1 MVSLRPQYYDA
12 IAAQT
17 TVPWWFTG
25 ILHYRESSFAEAH
38 LHNGDPL
45 TGRTYHEPAGRP
57 LSAPANG
64 VRYTFIESAVDALRL
79 KTFDAAQDQSIA
91 AWLWRFELWN
101 GFGYAM
107 RGINS
112 EYLWNGTNQF
122 GSGNNRGKFVA
133 DGTFDP
139 NAQSEQ
145 VGAAALLWYLYY
157 KGMLDSG
164 LQNNTGT
171 TNQVSSNTPVT
182 VTSNTLVFTNGLMEQ
197 GQGVMQL
204 LDACKEYQKLPHQ
217 DAAIAWLQQQQSLS
231 VLTEFV
237 QRWGDTS
244 TSVVLPPPPVQPPV
258 PPPVP
263 VPVVVETPSTPTPSA
278 SLNEAIVE
286 AALSL
291 RGMSSAQGPDG
302 GRNACAWSLN
312 RVLQKAGIKPLGEN
326 PNLVSSLV
334 EDLEGGRGKRV
345 DRTEAKAGDLV
356 VAPRYAHIGVGIEEG
371 CRRVLS
377 NSSSKACFK
386 WESGTDFDGYY
397 GGPSTI
403 YRLLR

>member
-1 MVSLRPQYYDA
+1 MVGLRPQYYDA

-25 ILHYRESSFAEAH
+25 ILHYRESSFTEAH

-45 TGRTYHEPAGRP
+45 TERTYHEPAGRP
-57 LSAPANG
+57 PSLPANG
-64 VRYTFIESAVDALRL
+64 VRYSFIESAVDALRL
-79 KTFDAAQDQSIA
+79 KTFDTAQDRSIA
-91 AWLWRFELWN
+91 AWLWRFELWD

-122 GSGNNRGKFVA
+122 GSGNNRGKFLA

-139 NAQSEQ
+139 NAQSDQ

-157 KGMLDSG
+157 KGMIDSG
-164 LQNNTGT
+164 LQDNVAASNLGGSDTPIIAT
-171 TNQVSSNTPVT
+171 SSTAM
-182 VTSNTLVFTNGLMEQ
+182 FTNTVMAQ

-217 DAAIAWLQQQQSLS
+217 DAAIAWLQQQQPLS
-231 VLTEFV
+231 VLTEFAR
-237 QRWGDTS
+237 RWGDTS
-244 TSVVLPPPPVQPPV
+244 SVVLPPVQPTV
-258 PPPVP
+258 PPPI
-263 VPVVVETPSTPTPSA
+263 PVVVETPSTPIPSA

-312 RVLQKAGIKPLGEN
+312 RVLQKAGINPLGEN

-334 EDLEGGRGKRV
+334 EELEGGRGKRV

-356 VAPRYAHIGVGIEEG
+356 VANRYAHIGVGIEEG

-377 NSSSKACFK
+377 NSSSKACFR